1 MNLYNYIFWYN
12 EYEAL
17 WYAVPRDSQILF
29 FNGRRKDLK
38 NVLSEKDINVLI
50 RKINRLNKK

>member
-29 FNGRRKDLK
+29 FSGRKKELK
-38 NVLSEKDINVLI
+38 KRAGKVIKYI
-50 RKINRLNKK
+50 

>member
-12 EYEAL
+12 EYESL

-29 FNGRRKDLK
+29 FNGKRNELK
-38 NVLSEKDINVLI
+38 NVLSHKDINVLI
-50 RKINRLNKK
+50 RKVNRLFKK